1 MKRPAASPKLERD
14 EVKEKDRKER
24 NNQGVKF
31 LNTLKGLA
39 SQEAEGLLQTCLHI
53 CKREKWVITVTQY

>member
-1 MKRPAASPKLERD
+1 MKREAASPKLERD
-14 EVKEKDRKER
+14 EVKEKDRKEI

-39 SQEAEGLLQTCLHI
+39 SQETEGLLQTCLHI
-53 CKREKWVITVTQY
+53 CKRKKWVTLITQS